1 MLYVDMHLIHEVNL
15 PALQVSSGGFVAGF
29 DIDAHVEQRLLNG
42 WDQIDITLRSEADIA
57 DGSPTRAPAG
67 DRLGRR

>member
-15 PALQVSSGGFVAGF
+15 PAQQVSSGDFVAGF
-29 DIDAHVEQRLLNG
+29 DIDPHVEQRLLNG
-42 WDQIDITLRSEADIA
+42 WEQIHITLQSEADIA
-57 DGSPTRAPAG
+57 AGSPTRAPAG